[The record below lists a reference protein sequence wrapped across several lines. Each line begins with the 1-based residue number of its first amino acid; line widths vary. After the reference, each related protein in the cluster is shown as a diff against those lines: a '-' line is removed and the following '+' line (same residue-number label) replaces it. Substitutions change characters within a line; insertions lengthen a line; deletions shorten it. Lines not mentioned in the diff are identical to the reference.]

1 MEIIEKA
8 KEIITNA
15 DLKERHSFFQLNH
28 FIIGKEPTIQSK
40 LWQCIREINSRIE
53 TIESYKEEILTAE
66 ENYQILYL
74 KIEKYNE
81 YLSKKI
87 SEYKKKVLEIKLKKL
102 KRNYE
107 KKDSILQKLNNKL
120 ESINEELNFFV
131 KSFIEIEKIEKL
143 KKFDDLKS
151 QSEYWSAKLGNDLNL
166 RFLLNLPTDIELCK
180 TILSLPENSVVK
192 KQLTNA
198 LDQIQ
203 NNIVNNQGKEVN
215 KLMKQ

>member
-1 MEIIEKA
+1 MELIEKA
-8 KEIITNA
+8 KEIINNA

-40 LWQCIREINSRIE
+40 LWQCIREINSRVE
-53 TIESYKEEILTAE
+53 TLESYKEEILATE
-66 ENYQILYL
+66 ENFEILNL

-81 YLSKKI
+81 FLNNKI
-87 SEYKKKVLEIKLKKL
+87 SDYKKKVLEIKLKKL

-107 KKDSILQKLNNKL
+107 KKDFVLQKLNDKL
-120 ESINEELNFFV
+120 NSINEELDFFV
-131 KSFIEIEKIEKL
+131 KTFMEIEKIEKI

-151 QSEYWSAKLGNDLNL
+151 QNEYWSAKLGNDLNL

-180 TILSLPENSVVK
+180 TILSLPDSSVVK

-203 NNIVNNQGKEVN
+203 NNIVNNQAKEVN

>member
-1 MEIIEKA
+1 MELIEKA
-8 KEIITNA
+8 KEIINNA

-40 LWQCIREINSRIE
+40 LWQCIREINSRVE
-53 TIESYKEEILTAE
+53 TLESYKEEILTTE
-66 ENYQILYL
+66 ENFEILNL

-81 YLSKKI
+81 FLNNKI
-87 SEYKKKVLEIKLKKL
+87 SDYKKKVLEIKLKKL

-107 KKDSILQKLNNKL
+107 KKDFVLQKLNDKL
-120 ESINEELNFFV
+120 NSINEELDFFV
-131 KSFIEIEKIEKL
+131 KTFMEIEKIEKI
-143 KKFDDLKS
+143 KKFDDIKS
-151 QSEYWSAKLGNDLNL
+151 QNEYWSAKLGNDLNL

-180 TILSLPENSVVK
+180 TILSLPDSSVVK

-203 NNIVNNQGKEVN
+203 NNIVNNQAKEVN

>member
-1 MEIIEKA
+1 MELIEKA
-8 KEIITNA
+8 KEIINNA

-40 LWQCIREINSRIE
+40 LWQCIREINSRVE
-53 TIESYKEEILTAE
+53 TLESYKEEILTTE
-66 ENYQILYL
+66 ENFEILNL

-81 YLSKKI
+81 FLNNKI
-87 SEYKKKVLEIKLKKL
+87 SDYKKKVLEIKLKKL

-107 KKDSILQKLNNKL
+107 KKDFVLQKLNDKL
-120 ESINEELNFFV
+120 NSINEELDFFV
-131 KSFIEIEKIEKL
+131 KTFMEIEKIEKI

-151 QSEYWSAKLGNDLNL
+151 QNEYWSAKLGNDLNL

-180 TILSLPENSVVK
+180 TILSLPDSSVVK

-203 NNIVNNQGKEVN
+203 NNIVNNQAKEVN